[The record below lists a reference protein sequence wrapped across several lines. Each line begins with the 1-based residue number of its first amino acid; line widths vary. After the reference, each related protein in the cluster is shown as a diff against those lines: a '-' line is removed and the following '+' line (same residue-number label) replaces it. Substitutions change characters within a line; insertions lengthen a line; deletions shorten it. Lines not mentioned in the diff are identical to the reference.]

1 MRNVLAENQPTPE
14 EQEEQE
20 LRRIA
25 PHKLDPDAIPGR
37 PFREKKTAEY
47 RALTREETRKL
58 MEASNRPIEN
68 DPKPTPKYDTYTFE
82 EVQAL
87 IAGNY
92 HPEMF
97 KHKRKKK
104 G

>member
-1 MRNVLAENQPTPE
+1 
-14 EQEEQE
+14 
-20 LRRIA
+20 
-25 PHKLDPDAIPGR
+25 
-37 PFREKKTAEY
+37 
-47 RALTREETRKL
+47 